1 MCIFAKNPISS
12 SHANLIDYVPGSDTE
27 IKLSQTSPNFQ
38 RNTSG
43 NESPPGGQSLG
54 SEWEF
59 TKDRLTDARACD
71 MPNAQTQGSLKKL
84 GTKVA

>member
-1 MCIFAKNPISS
+1 MHFREEPDLVISREP
-12 SHANLIDYVPGSDTE
+12 HRLRRGYGNQVVTNFP
-27 IKLSQTSPNFQ
+27 KLPKKHFGK
-38 RNTSG
+38 RV
-43 NESPPGGQSLG
+43 PPGGQSLG